1 MLLLTDPKNQP
12 LVGDLFD
19 DPEEVQRYL
28 VEEEVLTAS
37 EAQSIMASAVNI
49 SQVSN
54 IITRST
60 FITRELSMQNVVF
73 RNTVF
78 NS

>member
-37 EAQSIMASAVNI
+37 EAQSIMVSAVNI

-54 IITRST
+54 
-60 FITRELSMQNVVF
+60 NYY
-73 RNTVF
+73 
-78 NS
+78 